1 MSDIAL
7 INDSQQ
13 SAIVTNGIGKN
24 GEIYMKA
31 AGSTDAGALVVYD
44 NGSWRKFADE
54 ASSFSNAYSVS
65 FDGANDY
72 MSIPDQD
79 IFSMGNGSGTDN
91 AFSISAWFIGT
102 HADDISAFYFAT
114 KDASGS
120 REWAFRTVSS
130 QLHFFAFGTG
140 GGYIGRKYSTNLS
153 TGQWYHAVVTY
164 DASKASSGIKLYLN
178 GSKVDDANY
187 ASGTF
192 TASKNTSTEVRVGG
206 LEIGPAYSN
215 GLVDEVAIFNT
226 ALSSSDITAIYNSGT
241 PNDISSLNPVG
252 WWRMGDGTE
261 AGSGTTVY
269 DMSSN
274 SNNGTLTNGPT
285 FSSSVPS

>member
-1 MSDIAL
+1 MGSSTISL
-7 INDSQQ
+7 
-13 SAIVTNGIGKN
+13 GLGL
-24 GEIYMKA
+24 GGGKA
-31 AGSTDAGALVVYD
+31 ATSSGRLAGGGGFT
-44 NGSWRKFADE
+44 NQ
-54 ASSFSNAYSVS
+54 YSVS
-65 FDGANDY
+65 LDGTNDY

-91 AFSISAWFIGT
+91 AFSISAWFN
-102 HADDISAFYFAT
+102 ADDISAFYFAT
-114 KDASGS
+114 KDASGN
-120 REWAFRTVSS
+120 REWSFRTVSS

-140 GGYIGRKYSTNLS
+140 GGYIGRKYSTNLN

-206 LEIGPAYSN
+206 VEVTSAYSN
-215 GLVDEVAIFNT
+215 GLIDEVAIFNT
-226 ALSSSDITAIYNSGT
+226 ELSSSNITSIYNSGT
-241 PNDISSLNPVG
+241 PNDISSLSPVG

-269 DMSSN
+269 DMSDN

-285 FSSSVPS
+285 YSTSVPS